1 MVVFLEVGIG
11 LYVIFFE
18 NSFVLIFE
26 YENIEGYIIFN
37 LVIKEGLL
45 KFFIIVF
52 KLRFLFWLIMNVVL
66 FISEMSWRFE
76 K

>member
-18 NSFVLIFE
+18 NSLVLIFE

-52 KLRFLFWLIMNVVL
+52 KLRFLF
-66 FISEMSWRFE
+66 
-76 K
+76 

>member
-37 LVIKEGLL
+37 LVIKDGLL
-45 KFFIIVF
+45 KFFNIMF
-52 KLRFLFWLIMNVVL
+52 KLRFLF
-66 FISEMSWRFE
+66 
-76 K
+76 

>member
-52 KLRFLFWLIMNVVL
+52 KLRFLF
-66 FISEMSWRFE
+66 
-76 K
+76 

>member
-11 LYVIFFE
+11 VYVIFFE

-37 LVIKEGLL
+37 LVIKDGLL
-45 KFFIIVF
+45 KFFIIMF
-52 KLRFLFWLIMNVVL
+52 KLRFLF
-66 FISEMSWRFE
+66 
-76 K
+76 

>member
-11 LYVIFFE
+11 LYVVFFE

-52 KLRFLFWLIMNVVL
+52 KLRFLF
-66 FISEMSWRFE
+66 
-76 K
+76 

>member
-11 LYVIFFE
+11 VYVIFFE
-18 NSFVLIFE
+18 NGFVLIFE

-52 KLRFLFWLIMNVVL
+52 KLRFLFWLIMKVFL